1 MKWPSHLFPSMKV
14 VLVCVFSCKHPL
26 MFLSF
31 QSVSEWWRLVRWFY
45 SQLFK
50 SADEILRC
58 DNSIETFSAI
68 SLSWYT
74 VFFCFSFFSFGNC
87 VEIWLWSQLGLK
99 WLRPSGQQDIVMLY
113 CIRAERPKTTPC
125 VATCSLFSSTLSWYF
140 YYSHWHL
147 LHVGVLADSESEDE
161 SSQDEKRRKKEK
173 KSSKKKKRKSRHK
186 KKRWR

>member
-1 MKWPSHLFPSMKV
+1 METCKM
-14 VLVCVFSCKHPL
+14 VL
-26 MFLSF
+26 
-31 QSVSEWWRLVRWFY
+31 QSTFE
-45 SQLFK
+45 

-99 WLRPSGQQDIVMLY
+99 WLRPSGQVQVMLY

-186 KKRWR
+186 KKRWQWFWWFIMTCFIQCLHCRCFDPNYLKSVVNRKVRYTV

>member
-1 MKWPSHLFPSMKV
+1 METCKM
-14 VLVCVFSCKHPL
+14 VL
-26 MFLSF
+26 
-31 QSVSEWWRLVRWFY
+31 QSTFE
-45 SQLFK
+45 

-186 KKRWR
+186 KKRWQ